1 MVYAAF
7 AGYGKTVF
15 FYLIV
20 YAVFMVVGN
29 FFYRRPAEKENS

>member
-1 MVYAAF
+1 M
-7 AGYGKTVF
+7 TVF

-29 FFYRRPAEKENS
+29 FFYRQPAKKENS